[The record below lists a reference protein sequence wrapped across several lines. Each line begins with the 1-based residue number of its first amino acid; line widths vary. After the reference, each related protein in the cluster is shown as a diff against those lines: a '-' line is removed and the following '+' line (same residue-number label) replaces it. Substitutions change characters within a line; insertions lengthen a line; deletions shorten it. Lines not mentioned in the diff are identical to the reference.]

1 MADEI
6 RIKVLKDGSV
16 RINTDTIS
24 EANHGNAEAL
34 LSDIMTRM
42 GGDMERVEKE
52 GHTHSHEHGINHT
65 H

>member
-16 RINTDTIS
+16 RISTDTVS
-24 EANHGNAEAL
+24 DANHGNAEAL

-42 GGDMERVEKE
+42 GGDVDKVEK
-52 GHTHSHEHGINHT
+52 GTHSHMHEHGINHT